1 MYRFFL
7 FCFLI
12 VICITAIEPISE
24 ARIVKVERR
33 YNMLNIYGGYATAHG
48 EYDWVGLIDVG
59 IETSQGDILD
69 IVEAGDLFDPTWFVG
84 FDYGTIYNHHLLC
97 MIGFRYTE
105 HNPQDWLVRS
115 VGKFN
120 YRQYDIELNAN
131 YMLFDLTKNFASP
144 YVGAG
149 VQAGFTSYSEE
160 GFDDDSR
167 MKLACSINF
176 GADLKIYQNPDGR
189 SFVTI
194 SSMNNYNFWGT
205 EDRPMYLNLGAAL
218 RYYFR

>member
-1 MYRFFL
+1 MLRFL
-7 FCFLI
+7 LNCL
-12 VICITAIEPISE
+12 ITAMFLMAIVPQTE
-24 ARIVKVERR
+24 ARISKVERR
-33 YNMLNIYGGYATAHG
+33 YNLINVYGGYATPHG
-48 EYDWVGLIDVG
+48 EYDNVGLIEFVDQYGNAV
-59 IETSQGDILD
+59 INIPGDS
-69 IVEAGDLFDPTWFVG
+69 LFDPTWFVG
-84 FDYGTIYNHHLLC
+84 FDYGTLYNRHILC

-105 HNPQDWLVRS
+105 HNVQDWLISS

-131 YMLFDLTKNFASP
+131 YMLLDLTKNIISP
-144 YVGAG
+144 YAGAG

-160 GFDDDSR
+160 GFDDDSQI
-167 MKLACSINF
+167 KLACSINF
-176 GADLKIYQNPDGR
+176 GADLKIYQNKKGR

-205 EDRPMYLNLGAAL
+205 EDRPMYLNWGAAL